1 MAMKKQIKIKT
12 PYITLGQFLKF
23 VGIID
28 EGFLAK
34 PFLAENE
41 VLVDGERDT
50 RRGRK
55 LYPGAIIAVDGEIYE
70 VTA

>member
-1 MAMKKQIKIKT
+1 MKHTVKIKT
-12 PYITLGQFLKF
+12 PYITLGQMLKY

-34 PFLAENE
+34 PFLADNE
-41 VLVDGERDT
+41 VLVNGERDD

-55 LYPGAIIAVDGEIYE
+55 LYPGDAVLVLGERYEIAS
-70 VTA
+70 

>member
-1 MAMKKQIKIKT
+1 MKRSVAIKP

-23 VGIID
+23 EGIVD

-34 PFLAENE
+34 PFLAENV
-41 VLVDGERDT
+41 VLVNGERDT

-55 LYPGAIIAVDGEIYE
+55 LYPGDQVEVDGTTYEI
-70 VTA
+70 VL

>member
-1 MAMKKQIKIKT
+1 MKRSVRIKP

-23 VGIID
+23 EGIVD

-34 PFLAENE
+34 PFLAENV
-41 VLVDGERDT
+41 VLVNGERDT

-55 LYPGAIIAVDGEIYE
+55 LYPGDLVEADGTTYEI
-70 VTA
+70 VL